1 MRQNLTKYSSSLL
14 KSNTLSSLHFQKGD
28 TLCLELTDNKHQ
40 TLAVEQVGQ
49 NMSQLSSNR
58 TARRGRV
65 FPERQLSP
73 EEKARRK
80 AEDEVFYRRCRVIFE
95 RVQPELI
102 KAHYDWFIVI
112 EPESGDY
119 FIDLDETLARQKA
132 RAKHPHAK
140 RLIMRLNE
148 TGTCGRI

>member
-1 MRQNLTKYSSSLL
+1 
-14 KSNTLSSLHFQKGD
+14 
-28 TLCLELTDNKHQ
+28 LTDNKHH

-102 KAHYDWFIVI
+102 KEHYDWFIVI

-119 FIDLDETLARQKA
+119 FIDSDKTVARQKA
-132 RAKHPHAK
+132 REKHPDK
-140 RLIMRLNE
+140 MRLIMRLNE

>member
-1 MRQNLTKYSSSLL
+1 MP
-14 KSNTLSSLHFQKGD
+14 
-28 TLCLELTDNKHQ
+28 
-40 TLAVEQVGQ
+40 
-49 NMSQLSSNR
+49 QLSSNR
-58 TARRGRV
+58 TPRRGRI

-80 AEDEVFYRRCRVIFE
+80 AEDEVFYQRCCVIFE

-102 KAHYDWFIVI
+102 KEHYDWFIVI

-119 FIDLDETLARQKA
+119 FIDPDEKVARQKA
-132 RAKHPHAK
+132 REKHPNTK
-140 RLIMRLNE
+140 RLIMQINE

>member
-1 MRQNLTKYSSSLL
+1 MT
-14 KSNTLSSLHFQKGD
+14 
-28 TLCLELTDNKHQ
+28 
-40 TLAVEQVGQ
+40 
-49 NMSQLSSNR
+49 QLSSNR

-80 AEDEVFYRRCRVIFE
+80 AEDEAFYQRCRLIFD

-102 KAHYDWFIVI
+102 EEHYDWFIII
-112 EPESGDY
+112 EPDSGDY
-119 FIDLDETLARQKA
+119 FIDPDKMVARTKA
-132 RAKHPHAK
+132 REKHPDKK
-140 RLIMRLNE
+140 RLIMCLND